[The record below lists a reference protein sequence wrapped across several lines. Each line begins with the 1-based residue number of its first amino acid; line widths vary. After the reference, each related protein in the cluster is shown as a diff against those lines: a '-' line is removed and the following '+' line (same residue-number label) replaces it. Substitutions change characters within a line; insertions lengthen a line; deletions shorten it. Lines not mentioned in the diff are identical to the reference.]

1 MKKEIWD
8 AVAGID
14 ERFILE
20 AAEVQRQS
28 ARKQSF
34 SGSGIEKI
42 RATTRRW
49 SWGKAAVIVFC
60 LGLTAAGV
68 SLLFR
73 LAPWSTGE
81 KTPGTVISPVTSSPI
96 QNSTG
101 PSHTSSDSTRP
112 AAHIDSGMDEEIQA
126 AIDAHETKR
135 FWRVE
140 KAGSFP
146 ETVSVWSFDLREDTS
161 LWSELREG
169 LLADVTDYS
178 EKTENDFTFC
188 RFGMDEREVE
198 ARIHPDAIS
207 LTFLTSNR
215 AKAFGEKLADYLSN
229 AVGKPILDRVEEHT
243 QGRTL
248 SFTPELEGLPL
259 DQHYSIAG
267 GFSGRCGVWVN
278 GKTANISWPMQN
290 LRVSEQLSADRLL
303 SSEEVRE
310 TLLFMNLM
318 DDESHGY
325 QSVSV
330 YQTCQPVYM
339 ADAVTE
345 TIRPAWRVSGK
356 QYIYMEL
363 DGDGEYTTVLLEI
376 LVDALTGNVFYAEG
390 VSNGL

>member
-1 MKKEIWD
+1 MELLLSLYANLFFLDTRLRSNHWKMGSLTRKGINIMNAKKSIQCILALLLVFLCGCGVMPEKETLTET
-8 AVAGID
+8 AQGSAATSKKPEAETGI
-14 ERFILE
+14 
-20 AAEVQRQS
+20 
-28 ARKQSF
+28 
-34 SGSGIEKI
+34 G
-42 RATTRRW
+42 TRI
-49 SWGKAAVIVFC
+49 A
-60 LGLTAAGV
+60 
-68 SLLFR
+68 
-73 LAPWSTGE
+73 
-81 KTPGTVISPVTSSPI
+81 
-96 QNSTG
+96 
-101 PSHTSSDSTRP
+101 SDL
-112 AAHIDSGMDEEIQA
+112 DEEIQT